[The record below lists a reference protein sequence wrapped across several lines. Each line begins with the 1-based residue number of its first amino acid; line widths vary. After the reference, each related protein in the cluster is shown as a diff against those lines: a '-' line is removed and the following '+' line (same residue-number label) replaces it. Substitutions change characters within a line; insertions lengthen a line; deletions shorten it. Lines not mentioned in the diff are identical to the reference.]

1 MSDKRHLVVLVIGL
15 GTLLVAACG
24 HLPAPPAAPEPA
36 PAPVAAEP
44 APACPAV
51 AAPPPPPANG
61 CMEAGGAVLL
71 EQALA
76 LAQSRNPADTARA
89 LGMLETLARSP
100 SPEQQP
106 WQPLARLL
114 IARLGEQ
121 RRLEEQLERQAT
133 QLRDSQKTVQQLNE
147 KLEALKAI
155 ERSLTQRAAPPATP
169 PPPPSSAPAA
179 PPASQPRP

>member
-1 MSDKRHLVVLVIGL
+1 MPDERRLAGLIVGL
-15 GTLLVAACG
+15 GTLVLGACG
-24 HLPAPPAAPEPA
+24 HLPAAPAAPAAAEPAPPAA
-36 PAPVAAEP
+36 VEP

-51 AAPPPPPANG
+51 AAPAPPPANG
-61 CMEAGGAVLL
+61 CIEAGGAVLL
-71 EQALA
+71 EQALL
-76 LAQSRNPADTARA
+76 LAQGRSPADTARA
-89 LGMLETLARSP
+89 LALLETLARSP

-114 IARLGEQ
+114 IARIGEQ
-121 RRLEEQLERQAT
+121 RRLEDQLERQAA

-155 ERSLTQRAAPPATP
+155 ERSLTQRATP
-169 PPPPSSAPAA
+169 PPPASPSSAPAA